1 MNLMI
6 NKSEIVIVNN
16 KLYHLGIKKGEI
28 AKNVFIVGD
37 PARAIR
43 VSKAFDSIDYEV
55 SNREYLT
62 FTGKYKGIPVSV
74 IGTGIGTDNVEIAL
88 VEAFIAHEFDL
99 KTGIREKNCEPMT
112 IIRLGT
118 SGGIQPDVIPGSL
131 AISSYALGLDSTGI
145 YYDQPTED
153 DTIKRIEKDSAEI
166 LNNAIDNSSRF
177 KGKIF
182 PYASKASTEVT
193 NALIHQ
199 AKISGLE
206 FDTGITVSSPGFYG
220 PSSRIIDG
228 LKNTLLDIKGNLS
241 MLNINGLKAYN
252 MEMESSLLFHLC
264 AQMGYRAGTIC
275 TVISGP
281 TESDSIIDYETAI
294 GNTIKI
300 GLKALVELED
310 SK

>member
-1 MNLMI
+1 MI

-16 KLYHLGIKKGEI
+16 RLYHLGIKKGEI
-28 AKNVFIVGD
+28 AQNVFIVGD

-43 VSKAFDSIDYEV
+43 VSKQFDRIDCEV

-62 FTGKYKGIPVSV
+62 FTGVYKDIPVSV

-88 VEAFIAHEFDL
+88 VEAFIAHEFNL
-99 KTGIREKNCEPMT
+99 KNGTRDQNCPPMT

-118 SGGIQPDVIPGSL
+118 SGGIQLDVTPGSL
-131 AISSYALGLDSTGI
+131 IISSYALGLDTTGI
-145 YYDQPTED
+145 YYDQPTKDE
-153 DTIKRIEKDSAEI
+153 TIKRIEEDSAEI

-193 NALIHQ
+193 KALVNQ

-228 LKNTLLDIKGNLS
+228 LKNTLPDIKGSLS
-241 MLNINGLKAYN
+241 ELNINGLKAHN

-281 TESDSIIDYETAI
+281 AESDSIIDYDAAI
-294 GNTIKI
+294 GNTINI
-300 GLKALVELED
+300 GLNALVELND

>member
-1 MNLMI
+1 MI

-62 FTGKYKGIPVSV
+62 FTGKYQGIPVSV

>member
-1 MNLMI
+1 MI

-310 SK
+310 SI

>member
-62 FTGKYKGIPVSV
+62 FTGKYQGIPVSV

-228 LKNTLLDIKGNLS
+228 LKNTLPDIKGNLS